1 MLARSRR
8 KFRETSLSK
17 SQFFRLF
24 GYNGHCF
31 NLRKTMHVR
40 TFVKLLSS
48 LFFCLSAS
56 LAAVHPALEKEL
68 FTIRDPSCERRQ
80 FRSSMKKIGEYLA
93 LDVARD
99 LNTHEVTMKTLLG
112 KEAVHSLVL
121 EEIVLVTILRAGL
134 PLVDGFLE
142 VFPDAEVGFF
152 AMKRDEKSLKAK
164 IDYIALPSL
173 EGKTVILVDPMI
185 ATGGSMCDAILH
197 MKQLHPKKILAAGAI
212 ATRDGMERIQKEMPG
227 IRFYTGAVDPILNS
241 IGYIV
246 PGLGDAGDRS
256 FGLKID

>member
-1 MLARSRR
+1 M
-8 KFRETSLSK
+8 
-17 SQFFRLF
+17 
-24 GYNGHCF
+24 
-31 NLRKTMHVR
+31 
-40 TFVKLLSS
+40 LSS